1 MQDTN
6 PLQWLLLQPFIGRS
20 QLFCVGDDA
29 QSIYGFRGAD
39 FQNIHS
45 FKQRVPDAQV
55 LTLDLNYRSTQE
67 ILDLSNWLLDRSEL
81 DYKKRLTAH
90 RGEGIKPVL
99 HSFGNEFDEARFIV
113 SDLKKRYD
121 QGAPWHHHMILLR
134 SAFSGRQVESALIAA
149 NIPYVFIGGTKLLE
163 AAHVKDL
170 ISMLRVSVNYL
181 DELAWIRFLTL
192 WDGIGD
198 AGAGKLVNEFL
209 ALPDLNACIEVLD
222 KKSKVP
228 KPALDALRELSD
240 LQELPEKSID
250 IAFDALSDQLQKSGF
265 ITMWLNTNG
274 LIVDPIASPSRYYR
288 QFFQHSVLLKQ
299 VPHQA
304 SLKFEY
310 WAALL

>member
-1 MQDTN
+1 
-6 PLQWLLLQPFIGRS
+6 
-20 QLFCVGDDA
+20 
-29 QSIYGFRGAD
+29 
-39 FQNIHS
+39 
-45 FKQRVPDAQV
+45 
-55 LTLDLNYRSTQE
+55 
-67 ILDLSNWLLDRSEL
+67 
-81 DYKKRLTAH
+81 
-90 RGEGIKPVL
+90 
-99 HSFGNEFDEARFIV
+99 
-113 SDLKKRYD
+113 
-121 QGAPWHHHMILLR
+121 MILLR

-170 ISMLRVSVNYL
+170 ISMLRVTVNYL

-310 WAALL
+310 WESLL